1 MRTEDHK
8 ADRLRAIPGLERM
21 SDRDLRKL
29 DAVADECL
37 VPRGEV
43 LTREGLPGKQAF
55 LIIEGEA
62 EVTVRGSVAAT
73 VGPGEVIGEMALL
86 ENAPRAATVTAL
98 TPMRLLVFAP
108 REFSEMTSSHDPVLS
123 VIVRQLSERLRR
135 VQGSR

>member
-1 MRTEDHK
+1 MDHK

-29 DAVADECL
+29 DAVADECS
-37 VPRGEV
+37 VPEGEV
-43 LTREGLPGKQAF
+43 LTREGLPGRQAF
-55 LIIEGEA
+55 LIIDGEA

-86 ENAPRAATVTAL
+86 ENAPRVATVTAL
-98 TPMRLLVFAP
+98 TPMRLLAFAP
-108 REFSEMTSSHDPVLS
+108 REFREITGSHDPVLS